1 MERAKLAAH
10 SRSRL
15 DERLKELTPVA
26 RYAPPLRGWI
36 KAIRESLGMSTAQM
50 ANRLGI
56 KQPSVV
62 AIEQSEVKGRI
73 ELATLRRAAEALDCT
88 LVYALVPNRPLEAMV
103 RDQARAFAR
112 RRFGAVERSI
122 LLEDR
127 KVTAKE
133 AEARLDELVRAT
145 NPQRFWR

>member
-1 MERAKLAAH
+1 MDRAKLAAH

-15 DERLKELTPVA
+15 DARLKELTPVA

-36 KAIRESLGMSTAQM
+36 KAIRESLGISTAQM
-50 ANRLGI
+50 AKKLGI

-62 AIEQSEVKGRI
+62 AIEQSEVKGTI

-112 RRFGAVERSI
+112 LRLGAVERSMV
-122 LLEDR
+122 LEDQR
-127 KVTAKE
+127 VTAKE